1 MGNVRGTGGERRHRD
16 QKLRMVA
23 SMVPDSV
30 HYPMDDYLKEFR
42 KRAFECF
49 EVLYDT
55 VEPIDVTGAT

>member
-1 MGNVRGTGGERRHRD
+1 
-16 QKLRMVA
+16 MVA

-30 HYPMDDYLKEFR
+30 HYPMDDYLKELR

-55 VEPIDVTGAT
+55 VEPIDMTGAT